1 MMRRWWLVGLLGL
14 SPLLAEANWPE
25 NTWLAS
31 APPATFQTST
41 GELEGNRSLP
51 GAQRSDGSTKTLRVS
66 SGDTLASLLRRL
78 GVDAE
83 TRQDTIATLTD
94 KFDPRQ
100 LQPGN
105 RVSLT
110 RLDDG
115 QPLSVAIERA
125 SGVRYIVMLD
135 ERPRARVVQP
145 RTETIVLGREVVI
158 ESSLYAALA
167 SAALPTRFAADIKAR
182 LAGIMNLRRN
192 TNGGERLQLLWQE
205 ERRESGERVG
215 DPRLTYAGLVRRA
228 QRLEVVWPQGQDGP
242 VMLFK
247 DGKLQDTLRFP
258 VLGARLT
265 SPFGNR
271 RHPVYGEIRR
281 HDGIDLAAPRGTPIM
296 AAASGRVSFIGRR
309 GGYGRVVEVEHASG
323 TISRYTHLSR
333 FTPGLGVGDSVIT
346 GDPLGAVG
354 ASGLA
359 TGPNLHYE
367 VRVDDRPVDPL
378 KEGQRLLQES
388 DPPRREDY
396 RVALFEARAQLQEA
410 ISDPAASDLAAL
422 DRP

>member
-1 MMRRWWLVGLLGL
+1 MTRRWWLVGLLGL
-14 SPLLAEANWPE
+14 SPLLAEANWQE

-31 APPATFQTST
+31 AAPAASQAST
-41 GELEGNRSLP
+41 GEPESNRSLP
-51 GAQRSDGSTKTLRVS
+51 NVQRSDGNTKTLRVS

-83 TRQDTIATLTD
+83 TRQDAIAALTD
-94 KFDPRQ
+94 EFDPRQ

-110 RLDDG
+110 RLEDG
-115 QPLSVAIERA
+115 RPRSVAIERA
-125 SGVRYIVMLD
+125 SGVRYIVTLD
-135 ERPRARVVQP
+135 ERARARVVQP
-145 RTETIVLGREVVI
+145 FTETRVLGREIVI

-167 SAALPTRFAADIKAR
+167 SGALPTRFAAELED
-182 LAGIMNLRRN
+182 LLGGTMNLRRDL
-192 TNGGERLQLLWQE
+192 NGGERLQLLWQE
-205 ERRESGERVG
+205 TRRENGARVG

-271 RHPVYGEIRR
+271 RHPVYGGVRR

-346 GDPLGAVG
+346 GDPLGEVG

-378 KEGQRLLQES
+378 KEGQRLLRES

-396 RVALFEARAQLQEA
+396 RVALFEARAQLEEA
-410 ISDPAASDLAAL
+410 IRDPVTSDLAAL
-422 DRP
+422 ERR

>member
-1 MMRRWWLVGLLGL
+1 MTRRWWLVGLLGL
-14 SPLLAEANWPE
+14 SPLLADASWQE

-31 APPATFQTST
+31 ASQAST
-41 GELEGNRSLP
+41 GEPERNRSLP
-51 GAQRSDGSTKTLRVS
+51 NARRPDGSTKTLRVA

-78 GVDAE
+78 GADAE
-83 TRQDTIATLTD
+83 TQQHAITTLTD

-115 QPLSVAIERA
+115 RPLSVAIERA
-125 SGVRYIVMLD
+125 SGVRYIVTLD

-145 RTETIVLGREVVI
+145 RTETRVLGREIVI

-167 SAALPTRFAADIKAR
+167 SAALPTRFAADLEAL
-182 LAGIMNLRRN
+182 LAGIMNVRRDLS
-192 TNGGERLQLLWQE
+192 GGERLQLLWQE
-205 ERRESGERVG
+205 MRRENGARVG

-228 QRLEVVWPQGQDGP
+228 QRLEVVWPQGQGGP

-271 RHPVYGEIRR
+271 RHPVYGGVRR
-281 HDGIDLAAPRGTPIM
+281 HDGIDLAAPRGTPVV
-296 AAASGRVSFIGRR
+296 AAASGRISFLGRR
-309 GGYGRVVEVEHASG
+309 GGYGRVVELEHASG

-333 FTPGLGVGDSVIT
+333 FTPGLAVGDSVIT

-354 ASGLA
+354 ASGLT

-388 DPPRREDY
+388 DSPRREDY
-396 RVALFEARAQLQEA
+396 RVALFEARAQLQEV
-410 ISDPAASDLAAL
+410 ISDPVASDLAAL

>member
-1 MMRRWWLVGLLGL
+1 MTRRWWLVGLLGL
-14 SPLLAEANWPE
+14 SPLLAEANWQE

-31 APPATFQTST
+31 AAPGASQAST
-41 GELEGNRSLP
+41 GEPERSRALP
-51 GAQRSDGSTKTLRVS
+51 GTQPDGSTKTLRVS

-83 TRQDTIATLTD
+83 TLQDTITALTD
-94 KFDPRQ
+94 EFDPRK

-110 RLDDG
+110 RRDDG
-115 QPLSVAIERA
+115 RPFSVAIERA
-125 SGVRYIVMLD
+125 SGVRYTVTLD

-145 RTETIVLGREVVI
+145 DTETRVLGREIVI

-167 SAALPTRFAADIKAR
+167 SAAFPTRFAVDLEA
-182 LAGIMNLRRN
+182 LLGGTMNLRRDL
-192 TNGGERLQLLWQE
+192 NGGERLQLLWQE
-205 ERRESGERVG
+205 TRRENGARVG
-215 DPRLTYAGLVRRA
+215 GPRLTYAGLVRRA

-271 RHPVYGEIRR
+271 RHPVYGGVRR
-281 HDGIDLAAPRGTPIM
+281 HDGIDLAAPRGTPVV

-309 GGYGRVVEVEHASG
+309 RGYGRVVELEHASG

-333 FTPGLGVGDSVIT
+333 FTPGLAVDDSVTT

-378 KEGQRLLQES
+378 KEGQRLLQAS
-388 DPPRREDY
+388 DPTRREDY
-396 RVALFEARAQLQEA
+396 RVALFEARAQLEEA
-410 ISDPAASDLAAL
+410 IHDPVAADLAAL
-422 DRP
+422 DRR